1 MRSTD
6 RRPLPDAPAADLI
19 QQHADNRLGAVYSA
33 LHSFWSARHAANTAG
48 QQGAGVRL
56 DAYSIVLFCRR
67 ITNVLVNDFTRTPD
81 ELLDLVLA
89 ERTSGGTDFSEA
101 LKAARAIMEENWST
115 EKLVA

>member
-33 LHSFWSARHAANTAG
+33 LHGFWSARHVANTAG

-67 ITNVLVNDFTRTPD
+67 IANVLVNDFTRTPD

-101 LKAARAIMEENWST
+101 LKAARAIKEENWST
-115 EKLVA
+115 ERLVA